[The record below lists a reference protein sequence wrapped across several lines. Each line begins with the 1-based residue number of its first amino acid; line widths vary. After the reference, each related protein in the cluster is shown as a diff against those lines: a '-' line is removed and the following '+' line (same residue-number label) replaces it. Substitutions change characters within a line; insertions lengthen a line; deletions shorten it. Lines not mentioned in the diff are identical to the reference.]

1 LIPPQ
6 EAGILTAD
14 TRVEVRV
21 DGRECDPA
29 FIRLR
34 LEREGESFALAE
46 NPLEVMVQRNVRTV
60 DAERN
65 QHA

>member
-1 LIPPQ
+1 M
-6 EAGILTAD
+6 EGSAT
-14 TRVEVRV
+14 T
-21 DGRECDPA
+21 

-46 NPLEVMVQRNVRTV
+46 NPLEGTVQRNVRTV

>member
-1 LIPPQ
+1 M
-6 EAGILTAD
+6 ERSAT
-14 TRVEVRV
+14 
-21 DGRECDPA
+21 A